1 MSISQRS
8 DFVVTLCIL
17 MWNSHQPTNGV
28 SPSDMELPV
37 PAERRVENAMEGS
50 EGLRNYME
58 ALAWGQVHGSVAG
71 L

>member
-1 MSISQRS
+1 
-8 DFVVTLCIL
+8 
-17 MWNSHQPTNGV
+17 
-28 SPSDMELPV
+28 MELPV